1 MKVSIVVPTFNQGKY
16 IAECLESIYTQT
28 YRNIEVIIQD
38 SLSNDGTEAIC
49 DKYIQMDPR
58 FHYCREKD
66 SGQSDAINRGLAKCS
81 GELWTWICSD
91 DRYNNSEA
99 IAKLVEAFE
108 NECASDTGAVGAFGR
123 ACFMDEDGRITG
135 PYPQMNTHIK
145 REDMQMDWPL
155 SQPSSILLRQRV
167 LDVGGVVT
175 EFHLAMDLD
184 LFIKMLE
191 GGRRLVYMDHPV
203 ADVRVQPHSK
213 SVKLHIATAVT
224 AMYIVQEHFGSIGN
238 PSQSAY
244 AKQLHY
250 AFDKDSEEVN
260 QLKAALRESEA
271 DRAARLEQILMFKEM
286 LEQSEAD
293 RAARLELI
301 LMFKGML
308 EQSEADRAARLEQIL
323 MFKEMLE
330 QSEADRAA
338 RLEHL
343 NRLTAIVK
351 ESEHDRALRGEQIE
365 TLTKHLKE
373 SEADRAARLEHMLM
387 FKEMLEQSEADRA
400 ARLEHINRLTAMVK
414 ESEHDRELRG
424 EQIEILTKC
433 LREKEARLNFLCEQ
447 ISVLTCAFE
456 GLRSS
461 SLYWLLGMSSF
472 IKCFERVLPKIQ
484 SKDGDP
490 SATIS

>member
-16 IAECLESIYTQT
+16 IKECLESIYTQK
-28 YRNIEVIIQD
+28 YRDIEVIIQD

-49 DKYIQMDPR
+49 DKYTQMDPR
-58 FHYCREKD
+58 FRYCREKD
-66 SGQSDAINRGLAKCS
+66 LGQSDAINRGLAKCS
-81 GELWTWICSD
+81 GKLWTWICSD
-91 DRYNNSEA
+91 DRYNNSQA
-99 IAKLVEAFE
+99 IAKLVDAFKRG
-108 NECASDTGAVGAFGR
+108 CASDAGAVGAFGR
-123 ACFMDEDGRITG
+123 ACFMDEDGKITG
-135 PYPQMNTHIK
+135 PYPQMNTHIE
-145 REDMQMDWPL
+145 REDLQMDWPL

-191 GGRRLVYMDHPV
+191 GGRRLVYLDHPV

-213 SVKLHIATAVT
+213 SVKQHIATAVT

-238 PSQSAY
+238 PSKSAY

-250 AFDKDSEEVN
+250 AFDKDSEEVAH
-260 QLKAALRESEA
+260 LKAVLRESEA

-330 QSEADRAA
+330 QSEADRA
-338 RLEHL
+338 
-343 NRLTAIVK
+343 
-351 ESEHDRALRGEQIE
+351 LRGEQIE
-365 TLTKHLKE
+365 ILTKHLRE
-373 SEADRAARLEHMLM
+373 SEADRAARLEQILM

-400 ARLEHINRLTAMVK
+400 ARLEHIHRLTAMVQ
-414 ESEHDRELRG
+414 ESEHDRALRG
-424 EQIEILTKC
+424 EQIEILTKR
-433 LREKEARLNFLCEQ
+433 LREKETRLDFLCEQ
-447 ISVLTCAFE
+447 IGVLTCAFE

-461 SLYWLLGMSSF
+461 RLYWLLSMSSF

-484 SKDGDP
+484 SKDSDP
-490 SATIS
+490 STTIS